1 MALLDKLNNLAAA
14 ATTKANSA
22 IETGKLNLK
31 IATEEKKITE
41 FTLNI
46 GDLMVDKL
54 DAGETFD
61 DEIMALYASIQ
72 ATREVIAGAKA
83 EIDANRPVE
92 DAPLC
97 PACGAE
103 LADAAKFCANC
114 GAKVEGP
121 ALEVVEGEVV
131 PSTCAQGGAE
141 LELGAKFCNQCGA
154 KVDAPVAE

>member
-1 MALLDKLNNLAAA
+1 MALLDKLNNLAAT
-14 ATTKANSA
+14 ATTRANSA

-72 ATREVIAGAKA
+72 AAREVIAGAKA
-83 EIDANRPVE
+83 DINANRPVE

-103 LADAAKFCANC
+103 LADHAKFCANC
-114 GAKVEGP
+114 GAKVEEP

-131 PSTCAQGGAE
+131 PSTCAHCGAE
-141 LELGAKFCNQCGA
+141 LERGAKFCNQCGA
-154 KVDAPVAE
+154 KVESPAAE